1 MFKLYVWK
9 QDSFWWLSWN
19 GADLGEDISNWP
31 VIQDSYSSNL
41 QIVLCERLTL
51 SAASILAT
59 EGLFIH
65 MFIHIFYIHISCY
78 VKKIMKIGFTEMEKK
93 FLKRFPSFS
102 VKLLQSLAVPN
113 GLRIEHFCDIIPKT
127 QSWLVL
133 NLPVFMFVYIHFNV
147 PSTRITDL
155 VRNVSD
161 EKISYWDGAVTFV
174 YVFAVINLVC
184 VQSVTQLMNTPFI
197 TFVLS

>member
-1 MFKLYVWK
+1 
-9 QDSFWWLSWN
+9 
-19 GADLGEDISNWP
+19 
-31 VIQDSYSSNL
+31 
-41 QIVLCERLTL
+41 
-51 SAASILAT
+51 
-59 EGLFIH
+59 
-65 MFIHIFYIHISCY
+65 
-78 VKKIMKIGFTEMEKK
+78 MEKK

-147 PSTRITDL
+147 PPTRITDL